1 MKTKHLLKRMHLKS
15 KQSISKCHVVAV
27 AVSKKGNILGIAMS
41 RPSLNRYNVSYH
53 AEGQLMLKYGRGIDT
68 LYIARFSKAGH
79 NSCKIDACPMCRGM
93 ADRLG
98 IKIISLT
105 NDGE

>member
-1 MKTKHLLKRMHLKS
+1 MNPKHLIKRMHKKS
-15 KQSISKCHVVAV
+15 TQSISKCHVVCV
-27 AVSKKGNILGIAMS
+27 AVSKKGNVLGIAMS

-68 LYIARFSKAGH
+68 LYIARFSKAGN
-79 NSCKIDACPMCRGM
+79 NSCKIDACPMCKGM

-98 IKIISLT
+98 IKIVSLT
-105 NDGE
+105 NEED

>member
-27 AVSKKGNILGIAMS
+27 AVSKSGNILGITMS
-41 RPSLNRYNVSYH
+41 KPVRNRHDPQGH
-53 AEGQLMLKYGRGIDT
+53 AEWQLMCKYGRGIDKI
-68 LYIARFSKAGH
+68 YIARFSKAGN
-79 NSCKIDACPMCRGM
+79 NSCKIDACPMCRGL

-98 IKIISLT
+98 ITIVSLT